1 MARQVAKKELA
12 MERYKKKKFGDES
25 EKNSIKRFTKKEMY
39 KQIKSKKK
47 IGKKNSINFQNI

>member
-25 EKNSIKRFTKKEMY
+25 EKNSIKRF
-39 KQIKSKKK
+39 KKK
-47 IGKKNSINFQNI
+47 KCTSR